1 MQCQLIAWDLVLFHR
16 VDEQLF
22 ELAGALRVLDAPANN
37 AAAED
42 VEDDIEI
49 EVGPF
54 HRAPQ
59 LGNIPRPNLIRGFG
73 QQFRLLID
81 GVCALSAALGHFALS
96 GQYAIHRADRTQ
108 VGPLI

>member
-1 MQCQLIAWDLVLFHR
+1 MQCQLIAWNLVFFHR

-54 HRAPQ
+54 HRAHQ
-59 LGNIPRPNLIRGFG
+59 LGDVPRPDLIPVARISDSF
-73 QQFRLLID
+73 FW
-81 GVCALSAALGHFALS
+81 F
-96 GQYAIHRADRTQ
+96 
-108 VGPLI
+108 